1 MPPATKRRLQSSI
14 VEEEQKR
21 QQHILNM
28 HNGMSNNI
36 QNSNNNTTNTASVSN
51 YNNNDMTLQ
60 YHDELSTMGM
70 RIRQSV
76 DQGYQMPSN
85 YTTMNMNTNNQV
97 LNGNT
102 YNNNNNNN
110 NTGFNGGGVTTQ
122 DNSSYTIPEY
132 KRVPMHNF
140 MGNPQQMLINQNI
153 TGSSTSSAS
162 SLESWENRV
171 QERLCNIGNDGENI
185 EIIEN
190 VLKRGYD
197 DSF

>member
-1 MPPATKRRLQSSI
+1 MPPATKRRLQTSI

-21 QQHILNM
+21 QQQIMQM
-28 HNGMSNNI
+28 HNGMMNTNAQMGNNAATS
-36 QNSNNNTTNTASVSN
+36 QANNMA
-51 YNNNDMTLQ
+51 LQ

-85 YTTMNMNTNNQV
+85 YTTMNNNSHSQAS
-97 LNGNT
+97 T
-102 YNNNNNNN
+102 ASN
-110 NTGFNGGGVTTQ
+110 NTGFNNSPIQ
-122 DNSSYTIPEY
+122 DNSTYTIPEY

-140 MGNPQQMLINQNI
+140 MGNPQQMLINQGIN
-153 TGSSTSSAS
+153 GSSSSSTRSAS
-162 SLESWENRV
+162 SLEMWESRV
-171 QERLCNIGNDGENI
+171 QERLCNIGEDGANA